1 MSDLVKWAL
10 IAVIIISTTVILVS
24 SGLFGTLSSGFS
36 SLGVVNN
43 ALTSVSGYLLKG
55 RELLNIF
62 IEPTLLNIVLSVWL
76 IEPPLKMLVRAVWGI
91 VKSIYK

>member
-10 IAVIIISTTVILVS
+10 IAVIIISTTVILVT
-24 SGLFGTLSSGFS
+24 SGLFGTLSSGFG

-43 ALTSVSGYLLKG
+43 ALTTVSSYLLKG
-55 RELLNIF
+55 RELLNVF
-62 IEPTLLNIVLSVWL
+62 IEPTLLNIVLIVWL
-76 IEPPLKMLVRAVWGI
+76 TEPPLKMLVRAVWGI

>member
-10 IAVIIISTTVILVS
+10 IAVIIISTTIILVS

-43 ALTSVSGYLLKG
+43 ALTTVSGYLLEG

-62 IEPTLLNIVLSVWL
+62 IEPALLNIVLIVWL
-76 IEPPLKMLVRAVWGI
+76 TEPPLKMLVRAVWGI

>member
-10 IAVIIISTTVILVS
+10 IAVIIISTTVILVT
-24 SGLFGTLSSGFS
+24 SGLFGTLSSGFG

-43 ALTSVSGYLLKG
+43 ALTTVSSYLLKG
-55 RELLNIF
+55 RELLNVF
-62 IEPTLLNIVLSVWL
+62 IEPTFLNIVLIVWL
-76 IEPPLKMLVRAVWGI
+76 TEPPLKMLVRAVWGI

>member
-10 IAVIIISTTVILVS
+10 IAVIIISTTIILVS

-43 ALTSVSGYLLKG
+43 ALTTVSGYLLEG

-62 IEPTLLNIVLSVWL
+62 IEPVLLNIVLIVWL
-76 IEPPLKMLVRAVWGI
+76 TEPPLKMLVRAVWGI